1 MIKTAEEEC
10 FICSKHKKAKY
21 FNVLLMDLKEM
32 YRHKLLHLID
42 HAAHYSA
49 TTIVK
54 LKQKGEI
61 VTAISKPQTTPFR
74 APTTPFDWQCRK
86 IQ

>member
-1 MIKTAEEEC
+1 
-10 FICSKHKKAKY
+10 
-21 FNVLLMDLKEM
+21 MDLKEM

-49 TTIVK
+49 TIIVK

-61 VTAISKPQTTPFR
+61 ITAISKSQTTPFR
-74 APTTPFDWQCRK
+74 APTTPFD
-86 IQ
+86 